1 MIAAQLTPPT
11 AATPTDSLAEPHAG
25 AAFESA
31 ESQAVPHAGAG
42 PFVPQAGAGSVVPQ
56 AGAPTTSF
64 KLLMS
69 VSFFFAT
76 PPYRASIVHFQKIHG
91 QAEEGTDLLGTH
103 LLVSARAA
111 QERNAMLT
119 KEELPPCPVATTL
132 MLIGNKW
139 KIFIIQQLM
148 DRPFRFGELR
158 RAIPGISE
166 KVLTDNL
173 RAMEKDGIITRTVF
187 PEVPPRTEY
196 ALSELGNTMRPIIE
210 SMATWGTGYQQLVR
224 EQ

>member
-1 MIAAQLTPPT
+1 
-11 AATPTDSLAEPHAG
+11 
-25 AAFESA
+25 
-31 ESQAVPHAGAG
+31 
-42 PFVPQAGAGSVVPQ
+42 
-56 AGAPTTSF
+56 
-64 KLLMS
+64 
-69 VSFFFAT
+69 
-76 PPYRASIVHFQKIHG
+76 
-91 QAEEGTDLLGTH
+91 
-103 LLVSARAA
+103 
-111 QERNAMLT
+111 MLT

-148 DRPFRFGELR
+148 DRPFRFGELH
-158 RAIPGISE
+158 RAIPGSSE

>member
-1 MIAAQLTPPT
+1 
-11 AATPTDSLAEPHAG
+11 
-25 AAFESA
+25 
-31 ESQAVPHAGAG
+31 
-42 PFVPQAGAGSVVPQ
+42 
-56 AGAPTTSF
+56 
-64 KLLMS
+64 
-69 VSFFFAT
+69 
-76 PPYRASIVHFQKIHG
+76 
-91 QAEEGTDLLGTH
+91 
-103 LLVSARAA
+103 
-111 QERNAMLT
+111 MLT
-119 KEELPPCPVATTL
+119 KDDLPPCPVATTL

-148 DRPFRFGELR
+148 DRPFRFSELR

>member
-1 MIAAQLTPPT
+1 
-11 AATPTDSLAEPHAG
+11 
-25 AAFESA
+25 
-31 ESQAVPHAGAG
+31 
-42 PFVPQAGAGSVVPQ
+42 
-56 AGAPTTSF
+56 
-64 KLLMS
+64 MS
-69 VSFFFAT
+69 
-76 PPYRASIVHFQKIHG
+76 
-91 QAEEGTDLLGTH
+91 
-103 LLVSARAA
+103 
-111 QERNAMLT
+111 AMLT

-148 DRPFRFGELR
+148 DRPFRFSELR

-196 ALSELGNTMRPIIE
+196 ALSELGDTMRPIIE
-210 SMATWGTGYQQLVR
+210 SMATWGTGSQQLMR

>member
-1 MIAAQLTPPT
+1 
-11 AATPTDSLAEPHAG
+11 
-25 AAFESA
+25 
-31 ESQAVPHAGAG
+31 
-42 PFVPQAGAGSVVPQ
+42 
-56 AGAPTTSF
+56 
-64 KLLMS
+64 
-69 VSFFFAT
+69 
-76 PPYRASIVHFQKIHG
+76 
-91 QAEEGTDLLGTH
+91 
-103 LLVSARAA
+103 
-111 QERNAMLT
+111 MLT

-148 DRPFRFGELR
+148 DRPFRFSELR

-166 KVLTDNL
+166 KLLTDNL
-173 RAMEKDGIITRTVF
+173 HAMEKNGIITRTVF

-196 ALSELGNTMRPIIE
+196 ALSELGDTMRPIIE

>member
-1 MIAAQLTPPT
+1 
-11 AATPTDSLAEPHAG
+11 
-25 AAFESA
+25 
-31 ESQAVPHAGAG
+31 
-42 PFVPQAGAGSVVPQ
+42 
-56 AGAPTTSF
+56 
-64 KLLMS
+64 
-69 VSFFFAT
+69 
-76 PPYRASIVHFQKIHG
+76 
-91 QAEEGTDLLGTH
+91 
-103 LLVSARAA
+103 
-111 QERNAMLT
+111 MLT

-148 DRPFRFGELR
+148 DRPFRFSELR

-173 RAMEKDGIITRTVF
+173 RTMEKDGIITRAVF

-196 ALSELGNTMRPIIE
+196 ALSELGDTMRPIIE

>member
-1 MIAAQLTPPT
+1 
-11 AATPTDSLAEPHAG
+11 
-25 AAFESA
+25 
-31 ESQAVPHAGAG
+31 
-42 PFVPQAGAGSVVPQ
+42 
-56 AGAPTTSF
+56 
-64 KLLMS
+64 
-69 VSFFFAT
+69 
-76 PPYRASIVHFQKIHG
+76 
-91 QAEEGTDLLGTH
+91 
-103 LLVSARAA
+103 
-111 QERNAMLT
+111 MLT
-119 KEELPPCPVATTL
+119 KEELPPCAVATTL

-148 DRPFRFGELR
+148 DRPVRVSELR

-196 ALSELGNTMRPIIE
+196 ALSELGDTMRPIIE

-224 EQ
+224 DQ

>member
-1 MIAAQLTPPT
+1 
-11 AATPTDSLAEPHAG
+11 
-25 AAFESA
+25 
-31 ESQAVPHAGAG
+31 
-42 PFVPQAGAGSVVPQ
+42 
-56 AGAPTTSF
+56 
-64 KLLMS
+64 
-69 VSFFFAT
+69 
-76 PPYRASIVHFQKIHG
+76 
-91 QAEEGTDLLGTH
+91 
-103 LLVSARAA
+103 
-111 QERNAMLT
+111 MLT
-119 KEELPPCPVATTL
+119 KEELPPCAVATTL

-148 DRPFRFGELR
+148 DRPFRFSELR

-196 ALSELGNTMRPIIE
+196 ALSELGDTMRPIIE

>member
-1 MIAAQLTPPT
+1 
-11 AATPTDSLAEPHAG
+11 
-25 AAFESA
+25 
-31 ESQAVPHAGAG
+31 
-42 PFVPQAGAGSVVPQ
+42 
-56 AGAPTTSF
+56 
-64 KLLMS
+64 
-69 VSFFFAT
+69 
-76 PPYRASIVHFQKIHG
+76 
-91 QAEEGTDLLGTH
+91 
-103 LLVSARAA
+103 
-111 QERNAMLT
+111 MLT

-148 DRPFRFGELR
+148 DRPFRFSELR

-166 KVLTDNL
+166 KVFTDNL

-196 ALSELGNTMRPIIE
+196 ALSELGDTMRPIIE

>member
-1 MIAAQLTPPT
+1 
-11 AATPTDSLAEPHAG
+11 
-25 AAFESA
+25 
-31 ESQAVPHAGAG
+31 
-42 PFVPQAGAGSVVPQ
+42 
-56 AGAPTTSF
+56 
-64 KLLMS
+64 
-69 VSFFFAT
+69 
-76 PPYRASIVHFQKIHG
+76 
-91 QAEEGTDLLGTH
+91 
-103 LLVSARAA
+103 
-111 QERNAMLT
+111 MLT
-119 KEELPPCPVATTL
+119 KDELPPCPVATTL

-148 DRPFRFGELR
+148 DRPLRFSELR

-224 EQ
+224 ER

>member
-1 MIAAQLTPPT
+1 
-11 AATPTDSLAEPHAG
+11 
-25 AAFESA
+25 
-31 ESQAVPHAGAG
+31 
-42 PFVPQAGAGSVVPQ
+42 
-56 AGAPTTSF
+56 
-64 KLLMS
+64 
-69 VSFFFAT
+69 
-76 PPYRASIVHFQKIHG
+76 
-91 QAEEGTDLLGTH
+91 
-103 LLVSARAA
+103 
-111 QERNAMLT
+111 MLT

-148 DRPFRFGELR
+148 DRPFRFSELR

-166 KVLTDNL
+166 KVLTGNL

-196 ALSELGNTMRPIIE
+196 ALSELGDTMRPIIE

>member
-1 MIAAQLTPPT
+1 
-11 AATPTDSLAEPHAG
+11 
-25 AAFESA
+25 
-31 ESQAVPHAGAG
+31 
-42 PFVPQAGAGSVVPQ
+42 
-56 AGAPTTSF
+56 
-64 KLLMS
+64 
-69 VSFFFAT
+69 
-76 PPYRASIVHFQKIHG
+76 
-91 QAEEGTDLLGTH
+91 
-103 LLVSARAA
+103 
-111 QERNAMLT
+111 MLT

-148 DRPFRFGELR
+148 DRPFRFSELR

-173 RAMEKDGIITRTVF
+173 RAMEKDSIITRTVF

-196 ALSELGNTMRPIIE
+196 ALSALGNTMRPIIE

-224 EQ
+224 ER

>member
-1 MIAAQLTPPT
+1 M
-11 AATPTDSLAEPHAG
+11 H
-25 AAFESA
+25 
-31 ESQAVPHAGAG
+31 
-42 PFVPQAGAGSVVPQ
+42 
-56 AGAPTTSF
+56 
-64 KLLMS
+64 
-69 VSFFFAT
+69 
-76 PPYRASIVHFQKIHG
+76 
-91 QAEEGTDLLGTH
+91 
-103 LLVSARAA
+103 
-111 QERNAMLT
+111 T
-119 KEELPPCPVATTL
+119 KDELPHCPVATTL

-148 DRPFRFGELR
+148 DRPFRFSELR

>member
-1 MIAAQLTPPT
+1 
-11 AATPTDSLAEPHAG
+11 
-25 AAFESA
+25 
-31 ESQAVPHAGAG
+31 
-42 PFVPQAGAGSVVPQ
+42 
-56 AGAPTTSF
+56 
-64 KLLMS
+64 
-69 VSFFFAT
+69 
-76 PPYRASIVHFQKIHG
+76 
-91 QAEEGTDLLGTH
+91 
-103 LLVSARAA
+103 
-111 QERNAMLT
+111 MLT

-148 DRPFRFGELR
+148 DWPFRFSELR